1 MRRFLVSISLFVLSL
16 SGMAQALEVTDSCAS
31 KYSVNISF
39 HGMTITGL
47 CIVRDYGDEVIGSVV
62 NEFGIKAF
70 DFVFNKDKGKTKLQN
85 VIKMM
90 NKWYIK
96 KVIRADLSTLLC
108 SKNSDK
114 KMKRRTIINENGMLL
129 LNNTKYNINYKFIP
143 IDDTQ
148 Q

>member
-1 MRRFLVSISLFVLSL
+1 MSISLFVLSL
-16 SGMAQALEVTDSCAS
+16 SGMAQALEVSDSCAS
-31 KYSVNISF
+31 KYSVNISV

-62 NEFGIKAF
+62 NEFVIKAF

-96 KVIRADLSTLLC
+96 KVISADLSTLLC

-114 KMKRRTIINENGMLL
+114 NMKRRTIINENGMLL

>member
-16 SGMAQALEVTDSCAS
+16 SGMAQALEVSDSCAS
-31 KYSVNISF
+31 KYSVNISV

-96 KVIRADLSTLLC
+96 KVISADLYCAQKTQI
-108 SKNSDK
+108 
-114 KMKRRTIINENGMLL
+114 RT
-129 LNNTKYNINYKFIP
+129 
-143 IDDTQ
+143 
-148 Q
+148 

>member
-1 MRRFLVSISLFVLSL
+1 MNRYLMSISLFVLSL
-16 SGMAQALEVTDSCAS
+16 SGMAQALDVSDSCTT
-31 KYSVNISF
+31 KYSVCISF
-39 HGMTITGL
+39 RNVPITGL
-47 CIVRDYGDEVIGSVV
+47 CVVRGNGDEVIGSVI

-70 DFVFNKDKGKTKLQN
+70 DFVFNKEKGKTKLQN

-96 KVIRADLSTLLC
+96 KVISADLSTLLR

-114 KMKRRTIINENGMLL
+114 NMKRRTIINENGMLL

>member
-1 MRRFLVSISLFVLSL
+1 MSISLFVLSL
-16 SGMAQALEVTDSCAS
+16 SGMAQALEVSDSCAS
-31 KYSVNISF
+31 KYSVNISV

-85 VIKMM
+85 VIKM
-90 NKWYIK
+90 IS
-96 KVIRADLSTLLC
+96 ADLSTLLC

-114 KMKRRTIINENGMLL
+114 NMKRRTIINENGMLL

>member
-70 DFVFNKDKGKTKLQN
+70 DFVFNKDNGKTKLQN

-96 KVIRADLSTLLC
+96 KVISADLSTLLC

-114 KMKRRTIINENGMLL
+114 NMKRRTIINENGMLL

>member
-16 SGMAQALEVTDSCAS
+16 SGMAQALEVSDSCAS
-31 KYSVNISF
+31 KYSVNISV

-70 DFVFNKDKGKTKLQN
+70 DIVFNKDKGKTKLQN

-96 KVIRADLSTLLC
+96 KVISADLSTLLC

-114 KMKRRTIINENGMLL
+114 NMKRRTIINENGMLL